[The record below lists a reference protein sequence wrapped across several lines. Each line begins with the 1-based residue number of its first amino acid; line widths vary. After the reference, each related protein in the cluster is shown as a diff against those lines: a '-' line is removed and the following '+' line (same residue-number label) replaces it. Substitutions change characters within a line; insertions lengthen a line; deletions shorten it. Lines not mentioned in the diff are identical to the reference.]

1 MKRLLPIF
9 LFFIPIHGFAQ
20 ISLKNTILKHPDSAI
35 LFVGVPNLME
45 ISGFTNADDIVLKS
59 ETGTITKS
67 IDGQFIV
74 YENNTSK
81 SEVISVYK
89 GNQKVYSK
97 KYSILLIPDPI
108 ARFGHINGTTATVAQ
123 LLLNTQ
129 LHIVLPGSD
138 FKSRFYVQ
146 SFRLLI
152 YNEKKVLIQANEAT
166 IGNELPIRH
175 IELIKQLKP
184 GAVLIFERIKVSG
197 PDAVTRSIDD
207 LKITIQ

>member
-1 MKRLLPIF
+1 MKRLSPILLF
-9 LFFIPIHGFAQ
+9 LIPTHGFAQ

-45 ISGFTNADDIVLKS
+45 ISGLTNAGDIVLKS

-67 IDGQFIV
+67 NDGQYLV

-81 SEVISVYK
+81 SEVLSLYK
-89 GNQKVYSK
+89 GNQKVFSK
-97 KYSILLIPDPI
+97 KYSIRLIPDPI
-108 ARFGHINGTTATVAQ
+108 ARFGFINGTTATVAQ

-152 YNEKKVLIQANEAT
+152 YNEKKVLIQANETT

-197 PDAVTRSIDD
+197 PDGMTRSIDD